1 MFLTGRRQWFYP
13 PLTWAGVSRENLWQ
27 KHSHRTHASAATGH
41 AALLTSVV
49 GDGLREMSLPL
60 KWQQRECNY
69 LISSWNPAF
78 FLRGIE
84 RNSYLIKDPSQGCW
98 TTKHHPTSQVK
109 LACKWLFSCSS
120 PKQKLSDYTVQ
131 LGAGLLGGSAISQR
145 DASSS
150 TPKSTSALGK

>member
-1 MFLTGRRQWFYP
+1 MILSTTDLGWRIKRKLMTKAFPSNTCFCCYWTCSLIDISCGRR
-13 PLTWAGVSRENLWQ
+13 A
-27 KHSHRTHASAATGH
+27 
-41 AALLTSVV
+41 
-49 GDGLREMSLPL
+49 EMSLPL

-84 RNSYLIKDPSQGCW
+84 GNSYLIKDPWQECW

-109 LACKWLFSCSS
+109 LACKWLFACPS

-150 TPKSTSALGK
+150 TPRSTSALGK